1 MPAMAD
7 ITVFKNDGVTNVIYV
22 AKSPSA
28 GDTVPAVWRFD
39 GATPA
44 YVGLKP
50 EYRMLTKWNGNRS
63 ARRAEMTGVY
73 SSVVTDSTTTIQSSI
88 GKIVF
93 DVSVAMPQSI
103 PQADIDEAVSQFSNM
118 LNSTLVRSCLKAG
131 FAPT

>member
-7 ITVFKNDGVTNVIYV
+7 ITVKKNDGTTDAIYV
-22 AKSPSA
+22 AKTPSA
-28 GDTVPAVWRFD
+28 GDSVPAVWRYD
-39 GATPA
+39 AATPA

-50 EYRMLTKWNGNRS
+50 EYRMQTKWNGNRT
-63 ARRAEMTGVY
+63 ARRAEITGVY
-73 SSVVTDSTTTIQSSI
+73 ASVVTDSTTTVQSSI

-118 LNSTLVRSCLKAG
+118 INSTLVRSCLKAG